1 MSRVTTGLP
10 MVICSNQSAAT
21 KVSSLE
27 SLPQTLRP
35 SQFVIFVV
43 NGYREFVSYSDFPW
57 QIISSLLARSQW
69 QAANGASNSSRK
81 RPVSRKAKT

>member
-1 MSRVTTGLP
+1 
-10 MVICSNQSAAT
+10 MVICSINPPQP
-21 KVSSLE
+21 KYLPFE

-43 NGYREFVSYSDFPW
+43 KGYREFVSYSDFPW
-57 QIISSLLARSQW
+57 QIISGLLARSQW